1 MKVEI
6 DIQEKYEAL
15 IVCIKNNTLNDEVT
29 SLMKKLESDTAKKI
43 VGKRNDSI
51 FLLDPSDIVFFYSEG
66 NKLKADTMEK
76 QYEVKEKLYVL
87 EEMLQSFGFVRLSKY
102 ALANVNMIQCINVEF
117 NGSLVVQFKNGKTE
131 GISRRNITK
140 VKKYLGI

>member
-6 DIQEKYEAL
+6 EIKEHYESL
-15 IVCIKNNTLNDEVT
+15 TVCIKNNTLSDEVT
-29 SLMKKLESDTAKKI
+29 QLMKKLESDHSKKI
-43 VGKRNDSI
+43 VGKRDDSI
-51 FLLDPSDIVFFYSEG
+51 FLLEPKDIVFFYSEG
-66 NKLKADTMEK
+66 NKLKVDTMEK
-76 QYEVKEKLYVL
+76 QYEVKDKLYVL
-87 EEMLQSFGFVRLSKY
+87 EDMLSPYGFVRLSKY
-102 ALANVNMIQCINVEF
+102 ALANVNMIKCIDVEF